1 MPVDA
6 STNPANDSEL
16 NIFVRTDRVTQDLLQ
31 ERMLLGKE
39 ATENEVT
46 HIGLYETRKRTKY
59 TTEESDVFMKKDIP
73 REINIS

>member
-1 MPVDA
+1 M
-6 STNPANDSEL
+6 
-16 NIFVRTDRVTQDLLQ
+16 Q